1 MVVRKEIKRGGF
13 SDIILEND
21 NKQLTIS
28 YLSNGDLYWS
38 LHETDVLN
46 DVCDFIISKTNFYVH
61 KIFDVLY
68 NKIKNCEVH
77 MIHTSELKK
86 CSTEEDKRQYL
97 ERVRLN
103 NKRFERMQE
112 SNPRKLFKNNMVE
125 FHSEE
130 KSYEEASTLK
140 IIKDEDGNYILR
152 FEKSKDEE
160 LSEDYGILI
169 KHPSYNEITFK
180 TLFMLAF
187 LEFQKYDCDDIRVY
201 INESEGQKQL
211 KRKIV

>member
-1 MVVRKEIKRGGF
+1 MVVRKEIKHGGF

-21 NKQLTIS
+21 NKLLTIS

-38 LHETDVLN
+38 LHETDIIN
-46 DVCDFIISKTNFYVH
+46 NVCDFIISKANFHVH

-77 MIHTSELKK
+77 MIYASELKK
-86 CSTEEDKRQYL
+86 CSTEEEKEQYY
-97 ERVRLN
+97 ERVKLN
-103 NKRFERMQE
+103 NKRFERKQE
-112 SNPRKLFKNNMVE
+112 SNPRKLFKNDVVE

-130 KSYEEASTLK
+130 KPYEEASTLK
-140 IIKDEDGNYILR
+140 IIKDEDDNYILR
-152 FEKSKDEE
+152 FEKSKDEAV
-160 LSEDYGILI
+160 SEDYGVLI

-187 LEFQKYDCDDIRVY
+187 LEFQKYNSDDIQIY
-201 INESEGQKQL
+201 IDELGYQKQL
-211 KRKIV
+211 KRKTV